1 MFLIYYVLNGLI
13 NEKEYDLY
21 IGFTTTFL
29 IIISLS
35 TYEFG
40 YHYAN
45 QNNNPP
51 LIQFFRL
58 LICFSALP
66 ISIYLV
72 VKIADEISWTE
83 FKIVGAS
90 ELFQCKNYHLFQYTT
105 RHTYRK
111 KQFSFGKKDI
121 YRQSGFFVSLLKV
134 DFQLALCVLLLEFR
148 QGPHYVSHLSTTLV
162 LVLLPVTLIIAIVG
176 YKAVIFTFS
185 AKLFMCKGNLK
196 FLSIF
201 YVNSL

>member
-1 MFLIYYVLNGLI
+1 VFLIYYVLNGLI

-111 KQFSFGKKDI
+111 KTIFLWKKRHLSPVRFFCQLTQSWLSACPVCPAFRIQTRSPLCQSLVRYLSSSSLTSHLDNRNRRI
-121 YRQSGFFVSLLKV
+121 QSGNFHV
-134 DFQLALCVLLLEFR
+134 FR
-148 QGPHYVSHLSTTLV
+148 KTIHVQG
-162 LVLLPVTLIIAIVG
+162 
-176 YKAVIFTFS
+176 
-185 AKLFMCKGNLK
+185 
-196 FLSIF
+196 
-201 YVNSL
+201 